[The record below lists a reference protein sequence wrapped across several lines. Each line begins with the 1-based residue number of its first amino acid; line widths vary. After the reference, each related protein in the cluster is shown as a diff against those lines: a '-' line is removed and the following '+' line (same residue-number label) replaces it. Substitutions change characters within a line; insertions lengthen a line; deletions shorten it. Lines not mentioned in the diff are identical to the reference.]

1 MGGRQKKW
9 TQYTQSTKFFQGF
22 FFHKVTINISTYLDM
37 LQLYAEPQTE
47 HLKQHF
53 LLQQDR
59 ALTLIGVY
67 QFGCNCMRNLWQD
80 GLAEKAHSLGLLVVW
95 T

>member
-9 TQYTQSTKFFQGF
+9 TQYTLSTKFFQGF

-37 LQLYAEPQTE
+37 LQLYAKPQTE
-47 HLKQHF
+47 HLKLHF

-59 ALTLIGVY
+59 ALP
-67 QFGCNCMRNLWQD
+67 
-80 GLAEKAHSLGLLVVW
+80 SLGFTSLGV
-95 T
+95 TA